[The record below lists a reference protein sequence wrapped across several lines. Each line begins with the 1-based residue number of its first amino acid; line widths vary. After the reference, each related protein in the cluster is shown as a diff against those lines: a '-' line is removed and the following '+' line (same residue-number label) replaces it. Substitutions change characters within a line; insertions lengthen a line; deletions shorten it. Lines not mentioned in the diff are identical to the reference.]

1 MELLFLTQPL
11 LEKVNKQFP
20 QADEFRFTTRFQGGS
35 LLIVEWFFR
44 LYYFSKGE
52 IVILVKILL
61 KFKGM
66 KNQNQVD
73 KYKSE
78 GQKIEKK

>member
-1 MELLFLTQPL
+1 MSLRLLNWELH
-11 LEKVNKQFP
+11 
-20 QADEFRFTTRFQGGS
+20 GGAINCRVVFC
-35 LLIVEWFFR
+35 LVC
-44 LYYFSKGE
+44 FSKGE

-73 KYKSE
+73 KYNYKSRNRIE
-78 GQKIEKK
+78 QKIEKK